1 VPDECPRCHAPCSGT
16 QRFCGSCGAPL
27 AASGDDGPATAET
40 LSPGPTPAP
49 GVVLAG
55 RYRILGELGR
65 GGMGIV
71 YKAQDD
77 RLKRTVALK
86 FLPQD
91 RARDLAARR
100 RFLREARAAAALD
113 HPAICAVHEIE
124 EAAGQVF
131 IAMAYVEGES
141 LKGKILAG
149 PTRVTEAVDVALQVA
164 EGLREAH
171 CQGVV
176 HRDIKP
182 GNVMVTPRGQVKIM
196 DFGLAKLAEG
206 DDLTGA
212 DAVLGTAAYMSP
224 EQARGEAV
232 DHRTDIWSLGC
243 LVYEMLEGRRLFPGA
258 DARATLQAILIDEPV
273 PLALSRDVPPGL
285 QSTLRTCLQKDPR
298 HRYPRMDDL
307 IEDLRALAGEKDHP
321 THPKARPPSIAVLP
335 FANLSGEPENEYFS
349 DGLSEEIIGALVRVP
364 GLRVV
369 ARTSSFAFKGEKVD
383 ARDVGR
389 RLGVDTLLEGSVRRS
404 GPHLRVTA
412 QLIDVSDGCH
422 LWSERFDREME
433 NVFAIQDEISARIV
447 EKVGASPLE
456 GGALAA
462 KETPANLEAYDLY
475 LRGRYLAKKFDFEPA
490 LPLLQ
495 QAVEKDPGLA
505 PAWAALAELYV
516 HLSTGF
522 DVLPSRE
529 AMPKAREAAQTAL
542 RLDPS
547 RADAHVALGLVATC
561 YDWDRHAAR
570 HHFDRA
576 LALNPGMAS
585 AYQWSEYML
594 SFLERDYD
602 AATAALERA
611 QDLDPLNVWVKVRL
625 AFVDWYRGE
634 NERAIA
640 QLQRIEELEPG
651 LWIVHSGLQLAYFH
665 AGRTTEA
672 LAAGEKALALGG
684 DHVAAHLGAY
694 GAVCAAAGHT
704 DKARES
710 LARLEERA
718 ARGHISSFWIAG
730 LHASLGDLDLAFEWL
745 DKAVAERDGGLI
757 FLTITVSLFSSLRAD
772 PRYAKLLRKMG
783 LDHLVV
789 RG

>member
-16 QRFCGSCGAPL
+16 QSYCGDCGAPL
-27 AASGDDGPATAET
+27 AAPGDGGPATAET
-40 LSPGPTPAP
+40 LSPGPSPAP

-91 RARDLAARR
+91 RARDPVARQ

-141 LKGKILAG
+141 LKAKIPTG
-149 PTRVTEAVDVALQVA
+149 PTSISVAADLALQVA

-171 CQGVV
+171 SQGVV

-182 GNVMVTPRGQVKIM
+182 ANVMVTPRGQVKIM
-196 DFGLAKLAEG
+196 DFGLAKLAGG

-212 DAVLGTAAYMSP
+212 DAVMGTAAYMSP

-232 DHRTDIWSLGC
+232 DHRTDIWALGC
-243 LVYEMLEGRRLFPGA
+243 LVYEMLEGRRLFPSE
-258 DARATLQAILIDEPV
+258 DARVTLQAILSEEPA

-285 QSTLRTCLQKDPR
+285 QNALRTCLQKDPR

-307 IEDLRALAGEKDHP
+307 IEDLRALAGEKDQSAGS
-321 THPKARPPSIAVLP
+321 TARTPSIAVLP
-335 FANLSGEPENEYFS
+335 FVNLSGEPENEYFS
-349 DGLSEEIIGALVRVP
+349 DGLSEEIIGALVRIP

-433 NVFAIQDEISARIV
+433 NVFAIQDEISGRIV
-447 EKVGASPLE
+447 EKVGADVQA
-456 GGALAA
+456 GGAVPA
-462 KETPANLEAYDLY
+462 KGTPANLEAYDLY
-475 LRGRYLAKKFDFEPA
+475 LRGRYLENKFDFEPA

-522 DVLPSRE
+522 DVLPGRE

-611 QDLDPLNVWVKVRL
+611 QELDPLNVWVKVRL

-634 NERAIA
+634 YERSIA

-651 LWIVHSGLQLAYFH
+651 LWVVHSGLQIAHFH
-665 AGRTTEA
+665 AGRTSEA
-672 LAAGEKALALGG
+672 LAEGEKALALGG
-684 DHVAAHLGAY
+684 DRVAGHLGAY

-704 DKARES
+704 DRARES
-710 LARLEERA
+710 LARLEDRA
-718 ARGHISSFWIAG
+718 ARGHISSAWIG
-730 LHASLGDLDLAFEWL
+730 GIHASLGDLDRAFEWL
-745 DKAVAERDGGLI
+745 EKAVAEKDPALT
-757 FLTITVSLFSSLRAD
+757 FLTVPAAFLSSLQAD
-772 PRYAKLLRKMG
+772 PRYAELLRKMG
-783 LDHLVV
+783 LDHLLP
-789 RG
+789 GG